1 MYLNWCNMAATPL
14 KSCFFSALR
23 THTRCQ
29 SRGLN
34 SLSARTIT
42 RLPSVVICNHWETS
56 PDKVPRPGWDRK
68 SEQDTNWSLLKSAS
82 VGLGLCGVA
91 LLDSEKD
98 EKSKDK
104 RVSISKQCLDLILTS
119 AQCASPFKPDS
130 PRYKYNFI
138 ADVVEKSTPAVVY
151 IEIMGRWV
159 YGNAIWDGFA
169 VIRTSVARF
178 RTSSCFVS
186 Y

>member
-1 MYLNWCNMAATPL
+1 MAATPL

-23 THTRCQ
+23 TYTRCQ

-34 SLSARTIT
+34 SLSERTIT
-42 RLPSVVICNHWETS
+42 RLPSVVICNHWETVEQTS
-56 PDKVPRPGWDRK
+56 PEKAPRPVGWDRN
-68 SEQDTNWSLLKSAS
+68 SEQDTKWSPFRSVS

-91 LLDSEKD
+91 LLDSEKE

-151 IEIMGRWV
+151 IEIMGR
-159 YGNAIWDGFA
+159 
-169 VIRTSVARF
+169 
-178 RTSSCFVS
+178 
-186 Y
+186 